1 MIADKMKN
9 TFIWIIIVIGL
20 LMGYSMGNV
29 FGSQF
34 QSPTYKCQ
42 DEIRVLYFP
51 TLKDA
56 QKWIKLNRKTIRAPQ
71 IRVLKDFVEVTYRER
86 ICQ

>member
-1 MIADKMKN
+1 MNKNIFYWIMI
-9 TFIWIIIVIGL
+9 ILIGVVIGF
-20 LMGYSMGNV
+20 SMESV

-34 QSPTYKCQ
+34 QTPTYKCQ

-56 QKWIKLNRKTIRAPQ
+56 KNWIKLNRKTIRAPQ

-86 ICQ
+86 VCE